1 MRKVLAYTGAAALCL
16 KLTSVKASAW
26 CGVTHR
32 DIIKKSLLLLDK
44 EKKNK
49 ISAFF
54 KDYTKTLEDG
64 CTAPDS
70 SGDIDHGAGMHY
82 YSCCKPRGKELSQTN
97 GYYKDRL
104 GRFLPSARTLMEQN
118 YASAV
123 SLYKCGKKNEA
134 MTCFARAA
142 HFVSDMGCPVH
153 VSNIRCMDRRGNIH
167 NAFENHAK
175 TTCTVYTAE
184 TFDRRLSKLYEKDT
198 FQDALNK
205 LVNYSAKFVK
215 QVRSLDPLR
224 FDDVESN
231 TLIHTQQNVM
241 ALMVRFYN
249 DCNTDSGN
257 FIVENKNYSFKSFV
271 SGLSITVSS
280 KGLILAELDKDLEQ
294 KMKVIWNS
302 DGSFCLKTADSSLVA
317 KNLKGYIDPDSE
329 HEPAKFR
336 VISLGKRQF
345 IITVGS
351 KDFKRVLGCTPS
363 GRLEITKFDPK
374 RSSMIWTIN

>member
-1 MRKVLAYTGAAALCL
+1 MKKVLAYAGAAALCL
-16 KLTSVKASAW
+16 KLSTVKAQAW
-26 CGVTHR
+26 CSVTHR
-32 DIIKKSLLLLDK
+32 DIMKKSLALLDK
-44 EKKNK
+44 EKKLK
-49 ISAFF
+49 VASFF
-54 KDYTKTLEDG
+54 KDYAKELEDG

-70 SGDIDHGAGMHY
+70 SGDIDHGTGMHY
-82 YSCCKPRGKELSQTN
+82 YSCCKPRGKELAQTN

-118 YASAV
+118 YTSAV
-123 SLYKCGKKNEA
+123 SLYRSGKKSEA

-175 TTCTVYTAE
+175 TTCTVYSAD
-184 TFDRRLSKLYEKDT
+184 TFDKRLSKFYEKDT

-224 FDDVESN
+224 FDDVENN
-231 TLIHTQQNVM
+231 TLITTQQHVM

-249 DCNTDSGN
+249 DCTNDNAN
-257 FIVENKNYSFKSFV
+257 FFLDNKNYSIKNAV
-271 SGLSITVSS
+271 SGLSITATN
-280 KGLILAELDKDLEQ
+280 KGLILAEIDKDLEQ
-294 KMKVIWNS
+294 RMRIVWNG
-302 DGSFCLKTADSSLVA
+302 DGSFSLKTADGNFVA
-317 KNLKGYIDPDSE
+317 KNLKGYVSADSE

-336 VISLGKRQF
+336 AIATGKRQF

-351 KDFKRVLGCTPS
+351 KEFKRVLGCTSS
-363 GRLEITKFDPK
+363 GRLEVTKFEPK
-374 RSSMIWTIN
+374 RASLIWVIS

>member
-1 MRKVLAYTGAAALCL
+1 MKKVLAYAGAAALCV
-16 KLTSVKASAW
+16 KLGTIKGCAW

-32 DIIKKSLLLLDK
+32 DIMKKSLALLDK
-44 EKKNK
+44 EKKSK
-49 ISAFF
+49 VSAFF
-54 KDYTKTLEDG
+54 KGYSKELEDG

-82 YSCCKPRGKELSQTN
+82 YSCCKKKGNPLPQTN

-123 SLYKCGKKNEA
+123 SLYRSGKKHEA
-134 MTCFARAA
+134 MICFARAA
-142 HFVSDMGCPVH
+142 HFVSDMGCTVH

-175 TTCTVYTAE
+175 TTCTVYTAD
-184 TFDRRLSKLYEKDT
+184 TFDRRLSKLYEKDS

-205 LVNYSAKFVK
+205 LVNYSSKFVK

-231 TLIHTQQNVM
+231 TLITTQQHVM
-241 ALMVRFYN
+241 ALMVKFYN
-249 DCNTDSGN
+249 DCTADNAN
-257 FIVENKNYSFKSFV
+257 YLIENKPYSFKSPA
-271 SGLSITVSS
+271 SGLCLTAGS
-280 KGLILAELDKDLEQ
+280 KGLLLSPVDKELEQ
-294 KMKVIWNS
+294 KFKINWRE
-302 DGSFCLKTADSSLVA
+302 DGTFTISTTDGGYIAN
-317 KNLKGYIDPDSE
+317 NLKSYVSE
-329 HEPAKFR
+329 NNEKAAASFR
-336 VISLGKRQF
+336 VIAAGKRQF

-351 KDFKRVLGCTPS
+351 KEFKRVLWCSPS
-363 GRLEITKFDPK
+363 GKLAIVKFDPK
-374 RSSMIWTIN
+374 RRSQLWTIS